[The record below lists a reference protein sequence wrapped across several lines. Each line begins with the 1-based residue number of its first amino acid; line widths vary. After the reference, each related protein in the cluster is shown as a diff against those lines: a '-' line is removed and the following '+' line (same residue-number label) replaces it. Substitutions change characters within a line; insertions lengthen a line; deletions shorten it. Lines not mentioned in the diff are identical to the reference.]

1 MTDFYHTK
9 RWHRLRLAI
18 LQRDGWKCQFAA
30 QNGRSE
36 PAVTVHHIFPLSE
49 YPEYKWEPWNLISLS
64 YTAHDMMHDRNTSKL
79 TRRGELLKRQ
89 TAEEQGIDLH
99 QTTTLVIGNPH
110 SGKTTYV
117 KQHMKRGV
125 CYDLDYIAGA
135 LRLKNPKEDDYKP
148 ARWLA
153 NALYKGFSD
162 VAHVYCNDVW
172 IIRTAPTIDEVQD
185 INPTKIVILYGN
197 YGDEELKEDR
207 RVKVAQ
213 KIKAVASWAKLNGV
227 QVEEHETT

>member
-1 MTDFYHTK
+1 M
-9 RWHRLRLAI
+9 
-18 LQRDGWKCQFAA
+18 AA
-30 QNGRSE
+30 ANGKSE
-36 PAVTVHHIFPLSE
+36 PAVTVHHIFPLSD

-64 YTAHDMMHDRNTSKL
+64 YAAHDMMHDRNTDKL
-79 TRRGELLKRQ
+79 TRRGELLRRQ
-89 TAEEQGIDLH
+89 IAEERGIDLR

-117 KQHMKRGV
+117 KQNMKRGV

-135 LRLKNPKEDDYKP
+135 LRLKGAKEDDYKP

-153 NALYKGFSD
+153 NSLYKSFAQA
-162 VAHVYCNDVW
+162 AHVYCDDVW
-172 IIRTAPTIDEVQD
+172 IIRTAPTIEEVQE

-197 YGDEELKEDR
+197 YGDEELKENR

-227 QVEEHETT
+227 QVEEHETI